1 MIKKFKNLSKGAI
14 LIELEKN
21 LSHFQVPKT
30 KIFKVSDWLSNKDEV
45 LKNITNHFFI
55 KHKIKI
61 LAIRSSAHGEDKT
74 NNSKAGMYDSVLNV
88 QTTSKKDIIDA
99 IIKVL
104 KSYKVKKNSNIL
116 KSEIIVQEMI
126 LKVHSSGVIFTHDLN
141 DGSPYYVVNYDDKT
155 GLTNT
160 VTSGSNIHSNMC
172 LNVFR
177 DKINELRSKRFK
189 KLLYSVKELELVL
202 GSKYIDIEF
211 VIDKKLNM
219 YLLQVREISN
229 KKIWNKKEINSF
241 KKIIKKTDLKFQNIF
256 KKQKGVIGKT
266 SVFGQMPDWNPAE
279 MIGKNPRDLS
289 YSLYKRLIT
298 DIIWSQAR
306 KEMGYKIPKN
316 KSLMSSFGGHP
327 YIDTRLSLNSFLP
340 KRLTNPLS
348 EKIINFWLKKLKHN
362 PILHDKIEFD
372 LAITCYSF
380 DIKSKLNNLVGTVL
394 TKNEKKI
401 YMNDLKDLTIK
412 FLDSSSKFSIQNTLK
427 KIEILKEKQKLF
439 KNQGKLEQINQLIK
453 ECRLYGTLPFSILAR
468 HGFIGVTLLNSIKE
482 LKILKEEE
490 VNLFLKNIKTVA
502 TDMLVDFNNIKKN
515 KDKKKRFLIKYGHLR
530 PGTYDIM
537 SKSYDEKSYFQNN
550 TKINILKKNNN
561 LKLNSTQIKLID
573 KLLSDHGFKKI
584 NYLQLFKYIY
594 DAIVAREYS
603 KFIFTKNVSNI
614 LKVLIKYGNKNSINR
629 SKLSFINIE
638 KFLKKNIN
646 KSELL
651 IQSKKNENYFKI
663 ASSLKLPQ
671 IIHDQTNAFIAPYQI
686 NIPNF
691 ITSKH
696 VEGKPLQISSKM
708 NSKKLDG
715 KIILIEGADP
725 GYDWIFSHK
734 IIGLV
739 TKYGGAN
746 SHMAIR
752 SAEFELPAVIGCGEN
767 LFNELINYEFIS
779 INCSTKTVKE
789 IILN

>member
-30 KIFKVSDWLSNKDEV
+30 KIFKVSDWLSNKEKI

-55 KHKIKI
+55 RHKIKI

-88 QTTSKKDIIDA
+88 KTTSKKDVINA
-99 IIKVL
+99 ITKVF
-104 KSYKVKKNSNIL
+104 KSYKAKKNSNIL

-160 VTSGSNIHSNMC
+160 VTSGSNIHSNMS
-172 LNVFR
+172 LNVSR
-177 DKINELRSKRFK
+177 EKINELRSQRFK

-211 VIDKKLNM
+211 VIDKKLNI

-241 KKIIKKTDLKFQNIF
+241 KKIIKKTDLKFQKIF

-279 MIGKNPRDLS
+279 IIGKTPRDLS
-289 YSLYKRLIT
+289 YSIYKKLIT
-298 DIIWSQAR
+298 DKIWSQAR

-316 KSLMSSFGGHP
+316 KSLMTSFGGHP

-340 KRLTNPLS
+340 KKLTNSLS
-348 EKIINFWLKKLKHN
+348 EKIINFWLEKLKHN

-380 DIKSKLNNLVGTVL
+380 DIKSKLNNLVGPIL

-401 YMNDLKDLTIK
+401 YMNHLKDLTIK
-412 FLDSSSKFSIQNTLK
+412 SLDSSSKFSIQNTLK

-439 KNQGKLEQINQLIK
+439 KNQGKLDQINQLIK
-453 ECRLYGTLPFSILAR
+453 ECRIYGTLPFSILAR

-482 LKILKEEE
+482 LKILKKEE
-490 VNLFLKNIKTVA
+490 VNLFVKNIKTIA
-502 TDMLVDFNNIKKN
+502 TDMVVDFNHIKKN
-515 KDKKKRFLIKYGHLR
+515 KDKKKRFFIKYGHLR

-573 KLLSDHGFKKI
+573 KLLADHGFKKI
-584 NYLQLFKYIY
+584 NYQQLFEYIH

-629 SKLSFINIE
+629 SILSFINI
-638 KFLKKNIN
+638 KNFLKKNII

-663 ASSLKLPQ
+663 ASALKLPQ

-708 NSKKLDG
+708 NSQKLDG

-752 SAEFELPAVIGCGEN
+752 SAEFELPAVIGCGDN

-779 INCSTKTVKE
+779 INCSTKAVKE
-789 IILN
+789 VILN